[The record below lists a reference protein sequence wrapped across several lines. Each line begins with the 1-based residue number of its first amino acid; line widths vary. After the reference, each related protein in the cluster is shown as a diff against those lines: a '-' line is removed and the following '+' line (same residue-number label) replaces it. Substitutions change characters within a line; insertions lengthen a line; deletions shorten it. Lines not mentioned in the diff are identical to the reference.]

1 MANNITDIVNSIVRY
16 LGKVSVTCNGVW
28 KDNVAYDRLSV
39 VYTDYASYI
48 SKKVVP
54 AGTPVSNANYWQ
66 IISNLQDEIKI
77 DYDTFKSEIL
87 EAIAELNK
95 RQSSGR
101 ITVDTMDDFEKL
113 TIIEVNAGA
122 EVYVLDTKKTY
133 IIDEI
138 DTQNNKEYHELVY
151 NSLSTVAY
159 TEVPKEERLIERIK
173 VLKDYV
179 VEYGDKITT
188 FPITLVQAILD
199 LDSGKN
205 LSSLLSMF
213 NYLVLPWNGDF
224 ASTVN
229 EVPDIMRNL
238 GTLVTYKD
246 SDGFIWTKRYKLSD
260 FSKSNWENIN
270 NWEGWDLQAAEDEI
284 IAVVEKIFTNI
295 DDYPSVKE
303 IIVSSVTTA
312 TNDVL
317 NDIASHPDLYAK
329 FKATIETKVGDV
341 FKNLDS
347 YPDLKNLLNTYVVNQ
362 VNYIFANID
371 SYPALKITIEN
382 SIKSVFTNIDS
393 YPALKKVITDKIVEI
408 APGLI
413 NTIFTNINNYPT
425 LKSAIELGVYSR
437 TDYVFKHLDDY
448 PELKALIEAGSGGDK
463 LNMLTAKFTLAAEN
477 NCQIINIDEVR
488 AGITDIELMG
498 YKHCLI
504 EIVMNDISIWKC
516 IGTVVKYGE
525 NKYNFSY
532 IAPLNGFKHRIVY
545 RGDITTNIFTIY
557 LEEKSN
563 STIHIRAEWSNNL
576 ADGKVKFTI
585 KNDAGRQIWDFVDAY
600 PLPTKIYI
608 FNCIITYKTED
619 NIWGTA
625 VGTMQFTSDNNG
637 TKKAVITTVFFDS
650 GDIILAKHNWLWEN
664 IDTTNLILNSVAG
677 YAASDFLHIEHLGA
691 ANGVCP
697 LDSSA
702 KVNPK
707 YLPSYVD
714 DVIEFQIN
722 TNFANTSEIINHPAY
737 TNKTILTGNLTLDP
751 YKYKSI
757 RTNAN
762 TSTNDWSIEDL
773 VGDKIYVSSVTNK
786 VYRWTGSTFA
796 EIGPA
801 QLVLGETTGTA
812 FDGGK
817 GKAIQTKVN
826 SLPATLLEANGASVE
841 ATATGANLHFQ
852 MQEFVTAEGVYTGD
866 DKYVALPVATESA
879 AGIISAEDKKKLNA
893 ANKIIVISS
902 TDDVK
907 DMDFYPLSD
916 RGAMYPIVIK
926 PGALNSPPGGYEYIG
941 TAQWVYEGASPE
953 IMLNVCVAEADMMA
967 RDEWYQA
974 HIDNEGI
981 SSWVK
986 LGGGSSEEKFSTWT
1000 NTDISYAPS
1009 ICPTDENVILNLTR
1023 ATKSTDILRIDLI
1036 KLDDNSHYQVLSPVV
1051 HVAAMNA
1058 ISQDGYGVVLDER
1071 YINFVNGDFSKLSF
1085 ENGSSIL
1092 NTSTLR
1098 LYINKGGSV
1107 PDDNYYILGIYNI
1120 SGK

>member
-48 SKKVVP
+48 SKKAVP

-87 EAIAELNK
+87 EDIAKLNK

-113 TIIEVNAGA
+113 TIVEVNAGA

-151 NSLSTVAY
+151 NSLSTAAY
-159 TEVPKEERLIERIK
+159 TEVPKEERLMERIK
-173 VLKDYV
+173 ILKDYV

-260 FSKSNWENIN
+260 FSKSNWENID
-270 NWEGWDLQAAEDEI
+270 NWEGWDLQAAEEEI
-284 IAVVEKIFTNI
+284 IEVIEKIFTNI
-295 DDYPSVKE
+295 DDYPSVKNLVVNS
-303 IIVSSVTTA
+303 ITTA
-312 TNDVL
+312 VE
-317 NDIASHPDLYAK
+317 DIFSSDLVTYPDLYNAIK
-329 FKATIETKVGDV
+329 NQVNTSVNNIFANLDNYPNI
-341 FKNLDS
+341 KNLI
-347 YPDLKNLLNTYVVNQ
+347 NTNVLNQ
-362 VNYIFANID
+362 VNYIFNHISDYPTLKTLLETCVGNI
-371 SYPALKITIEN
+371 
-382 SIKSVFTNIDS
+382 FTNIDD
-393 YPALKKVITDKIVEI
+393 YPNIKTIIVNKVTEI
-408 APGLI
+408 APGII
-413 NTIFTNINNYPT
+413 NTIFTNINSYPT
-425 LKSAIELGVYSR
+425 LKNNIDLGVYSR
-437 TDYVFKHLDDY
+437 VDYVFKHLDDY
-448 PELKALIEAGSGGDK
+448 PDLKKLIQDAATADESKYILKTDK
-463 LNMLTAKFTLAAEN
+463 
-477 NCQIINIDEVR
+477 
-488 AGITDIELMG
+488 
-498 YKHCLI
+498 
-504 EIVMNDISIWKC
+504 
-516 IGTVVKYGE
+516 
-525 NKYNFSY
+525 
-532 IAPLNGFKHRIVY
+532 
-545 RGDITTNIFTIY
+545 
-557 LEEKSN
+557 
-563 STIHIRAEWSNNL
+563 
-576 ADGKVKFTI
+576 
-585 KNDAGRQIWDFVDAY
+585 
-600 PLPTKIYI
+600 
-608 FNCIITYKTED
+608 
-619 NIWGTA
+619 
-625 VGTMQFTSDNNG
+625 
-637 TKKAVITTVFFDS
+637 
-650 GDIILAKHNWLWEN
+650 
-664 IDTTNLILNSVAG
+664 
-677 YAASDFLHIEHLGA
+677 GA
-691 ANGVCP
+691 ANGVAP
-697 LDSSA
+697 LGADS
-702 KVNPK
+702 KVPAQ

-714 DVIEFQIN
+714 DVMEFQIN
-722 TNFANTSEIINHPAY
+722 TNFANTSEIVNHPAY
-737 TNKTILTGNLTLDP
+737 TNKSILTGDLTPNP
-751 YKYKSI
+751 YKYKII

-762 TSTNDWSIEDL
+762 TSINDWTVEDL
-773 VGDKIYVSSVTNK
+773 VTDKLYVSTITNK
-786 VYRWTGSTFA
+786 VYRFTGSTFA

-826 SLPATLLEANGASVE
+826 SLPATLLEADGASVE
-841 ATATGANLHFQ
+841 ATSTGANLHFQ

-866 DKYVALPVATESA
+866 DKYIALPVATEST
-879 AGIISAEDKKKLNA
+879 AGIMSAEDKKKLNA

-981 SSWVK
+981 SSWIK
-986 LGGGSSEEKFSTWT
+986 LGGGSSEEKLSTWT
-1000 NTDISYAPS
+1000 STDLTYVP
-1009 ICPTDENVILNLTR
+1009 NVTTNGGITELTLNR
-1023 ATKSTDILRIDLI
+1023 KTKPTDILRIDFVRE
-1036 KLDDNSHYQVLSPVV
+1036 DENGHYQLLNAIL
-1051 HVAAMNA
+1051 HVAAMDVVY
-1058 ISQDGYGVVLDER
+1058 QDGNEIVLDER
-1071 YINFVNGDFSKLSF
+1071 YVNFANGEFSKLSF
-1085 ENGSSIL
+1085 DSSSPIS
-1092 NTSTLR
+1092 NTSVFKM
-1098 LYINKGGSV
+1098 YINKDGSL
-1107 PDDNYYILGIYNI
+1107 PNNIYYILGIYNI

>member
-48 SKKVVP
+48 SKKAVP

-87 EAIAELNK
+87 EDIAELNK

-113 TIIEVNAGA
+113 TIVEINAGA

-151 NSLSTVAY
+151 NSLSTAAY
-159 TEVPKEERLIERIK
+159 TEVPKEERLMERIK
-173 VLKDYV
+173 ILKDYV

-260 FSKSNWENIN
+260 FSKSNWENID
-270 NWEGWDLQAAEDEI
+270 NWEGWDLQAAEEEI
-284 IAVVEKIFTNI
+284 IEVIEKIFTNI
-295 DDYPSVKE
+295 DDYPSVKNLVVNS
-303 IIVSSVTTA
+303 ITTA
-312 TNDVL
+312 VE
-317 NDIASHPDLYAK
+317 DIFSSDLATYPDLYDAIK
-329 FKATIETKVGDV
+329 NQVNTSVNNIFA
-341 FKNLDS
+341 NLDS
-347 YPDLKNLLNTYVVNQ
+347 YPNIKNLINTNVLNQ
-362 VNYIFANID
+362 VNYIFNHISDYPTLKTLLETCIGNIFTNID
-371 SYPALKITIEN
+371 DYPNIKTIIVDKVAEIAPGIIN
-382 SIKSVFTNIDS
+382 TIFTNIDS
-393 YPALKKVITDKIVEI
+393 YP
-408 APGLI
+408 
-413 NTIFTNINNYPT
+413 T
-425 LKSAIELGVYSR
+425 LKNNIDLGVYSR
-437 TDYVFKHLDDY
+437 VDYVFKHLDDY
-448 PELKALIEAGSGGDK
+448 PDLKKLIQD
-463 LNMLTAKFTLAAEN
+463 AA
-477 NCQIINIDEVR
+477 
-488 AGITDIELMG
+488 T
-498 YKHCLI
+498 
-504 EIVMNDISIWKC
+504 
-516 IGTVVKYGE
+516 
-525 NKYNFSY
+525 
-532 IAPLNGFKHRIVY
+532 
-545 RGDITTNIFTIY
+545 
-557 LEEKSN
+557 
-563 STIHIRAEWSNNL
+563 
-576 ADGKVKFTI
+576 ADGSK
-585 KNDAGRQIWDFVDAY
+585 
-600 PLPTKIYI
+600 YI
-608 FNCIITYKTED
+608 LKTD
-619 NIWGTA
+619 
-625 VGTMQFTSDNNG
+625 
-637 TKKAVITTVFFDS
+637 K
-650 GDIILAKHNWLWEN
+650 
-664 IDTTNLILNSVAG
+664 
-677 YAASDFLHIEHLGA
+677 GA
-691 ANGVCP
+691 ANGVVP
-697 LDSSA
+697 LGADS
-702 KVNPK
+702 KVPAQ

-714 DVIEFQIN
+714 DVMEFQIN
-722 TNFANTSEIINHPAY
+722 TNFANTSEIVNHPSY
-737 TNKTILTGNLTLDP
+737 TNKSMLTGDLTPNP
-751 YKYKSI
+751 YKYKII

-762 TSTNDWSIEDL
+762 TSTDDWTVEDL
-773 VGDKIYVSSVTNK
+773 VTDKLYVSTVTNK
-786 VYRWTGSTFA
+786 VYRFSGNSFV

-817 GKAIQTKVN
+817 GKTIQTKVN

-866 DKYVALPVATESA
+866 DKYIALLVATESS
-879 AGIISAEDKKKLNA
+879 AGIMSAEDKKKLNA

-916 RGAMYPIVIK
+916 QGALYPIVIK
-926 PGALNSPPGGYEYIG
+926 AGALNAPPGGYEYIG
-941 TAQWVYEGASPE
+941 TAQWVYGGASPE
-953 IMLNVCVAEADMMA
+953 IMLNVCVAESDMIA
-967 RDEWYQA
+967 RNEWYQA

-986 LGGGSSEEKFSTWT
+986 LGGGGSSEEKLSTW
-1000 NTDISYAPS
+1000 S
-1009 ICPTDENVILNLTR
+1009 DEGIENAKVVNVGFGEVALPLNRVLKT
-1023 ATKSTDILRIDLI
+1023 TDILRIDFI
-1036 KLDDNSHYQVLSPVV
+1036 VQDYNMHYLCGNTIIHVTAAHNLMMGQYEIVV
-1051 HVAAMNA
+1051 
-1058 ISQDGYGVVLDER
+1058 DEK
-1071 YINFVNGDFSKLSF
+1071 YINWGDGEFAKLSIS
-1085 ENGSSIL
+1085 NSVAQLIGKNVI
-1092 NTSTLR
+1092 NV
-1098 LYINKGGSV
+1098 YINTNGSV
-1107 PDDNYYILGIYNI
+1107 PQDNYYILGIYNI